1 MGRPKKSHGLTVST
15 CDFVRMLG
23 KSKIRVTGSHVEVRM
38 MGKLLK
44 PSGLSS
50 FPPWKLL
57 YVGVDCLFPHYKLLY
72 VGLSCYIWYIY
83 ILCIYVYIYTYVC
96 MYIYIYI
103 HLHIYI
109 YIYIYIHKYI
119 CIYIY
124 TLGFNP
130 LMDPG
135 TIRIHLLHRHCTL
148 IAGSLVCSS
157 PTG

>member
-38 MGKLLK
+38 MWKLLK

-72 VGLSCYIWYIY
+72 VGLSCYICYT
-83 ILCIYVYIYTYVC
+83 YIYTYK
-96 MYIYIYI
+96 YI

-109 YIYIYIHKYI
+109 YFYIYIHLYI
-119 CIYIY
+119 SLYIYI
-124 TLGFNP
+124 P
-130 LMDPG
+130 WV
-135 TIRIHLLHRHCTL
+135 L
-148 IAGSLVCSS
+148 IPSWTQVLSVSTFFIVIVPWSLVLWCVH
-157 PTG
+157 PQLDRYNWIL

>member
-83 ILCIYVYIYTYVC
+83 IYILCIHIYICVYVY
-96 MYIYIYI
+96 
-103 HLHIYI
+103 IYI
-109 YIYIYIHKYI
+109 YIYIYLYI
-119 CIYIY
+119 YTNTYVYIY

>member
-57 YVGVDCLFPHYKLLY
+57 YVGVDCLFPHYTLLY
-72 VGLSCYIWYIY
+72 VGLSCYICYT
-83 ILCIYVYIYTYVC
+83 YIYT
-96 MYIYIYI
+96 YIYI

-109 YIYIYIHKYI
+109 YFYIYIHIYI

-124 TLGFNP
+124 IP
-130 LMDPG
+130 WV
-135 TIRIHLLHRHCTL
+135 L
-148 IAGSLVCSS
+148 IPSWTQVLSVSTFFIVIVPWSLVLWCVH
-157 PTG
+157 PQLDRYNWIL